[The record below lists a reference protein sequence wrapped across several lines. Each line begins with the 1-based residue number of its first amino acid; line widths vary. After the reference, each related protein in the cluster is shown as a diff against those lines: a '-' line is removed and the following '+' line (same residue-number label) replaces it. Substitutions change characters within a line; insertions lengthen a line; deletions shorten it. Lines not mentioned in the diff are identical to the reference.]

1 MFRTGGPGDPWHPAC
16 QVSMG
21 TLFVTGVPTGPGL
34 ARRER
39 VGPQPLTNLSL
50 MRWGFSGM
58 RCGCD
63 LSQWLVL
70 SSLMRDVVM
79 PPLLFQNASCP

>member
-1 MFRTGGPGDPWHPAC
+1 MPLVLSDENASDKTAHKSLSSGGDFA
-16 QVSMG
+16 
-21 TLFVTGVPTGPGL
+21 
-34 ARRER
+34 
-39 VGPQPLTNLSL
+39 
-50 MRWGFSGM
+50 GM